1 MNIKE
6 MEEYAKI
13 NDIPIMQKEGIEFM
27 RNFVE
32 THHVKTILEIGSAIG
47 YSAIMMA
54 SMREDISVYTI
65 ELDEKRYNIAVEN
78 IKENQLEQ
86 RITIKHEDALTANV
100 EGKFDLIFID
110 AAKAQYIKFFERY
123 SGLLSDHGA
132 IITDNLK
139 FHGFVEHMERIKSR
153 NLRQLVTKIKKY
165 ITFLEENTEFETEF
179 LDIGDGIAITRNK
192 KQK

>member
-6 MEEYAKI
+6 MEDYAKV
-13 NDIPIMQKEGIEFM
+13 NDIPIMQKEGIEFI
-27 RNFVE
+27 RDFIQKNN
-32 THHVKTILEIGSAIG
+32 VKTILEIGSAIG

-54 SMREDISVYTI
+54 NMRDDITVYTI
-65 ELDEKRYNIAVEN
+65 ELDEERYKIASEN
-78 IKENQLEQ
+78 IRENHLEK
-86 RITIKHEDALTANV
+86 RIIIKNEDALYANV
-100 EGKFDLIFID
+100 QGCFDLIFID

-123 SGLLSDHGA
+123 SPLLHENGA

-165 ITFLEENTEFETEF
+165 ITYLKENKEFETEF
-179 LDIGDGIAITRNK
+179 LDIGDGVAITRYK